1 MRLISEQGGQKLS
14 VGRLAPFAATGA
26 AVSVAAV
33 ASGLAVDAGSTWYGS
48 LRKPVWQPPP
58 WAFGAVWTPLY
69 ATIAYAGG
77 RALGGSRKRR
87 ERVRLAA
94 SLAVNLTLN
103 AGWSRLFFRLHSPKA
118 GLAGTLLLDLSNV
131 ELVHRTA
138 QTDRTAAK
146 VLLPYAAW
154 CLFATA
160 LNGAIARQSHGAMPA
175 SKRGRG

>member
-14 VGRLAPFAATGA
+14 VGRLAPFAAAGA
-26 AVSVAAV
+26 AVSVAA
-33 ASGLAVDAGSTWYGS
+33 AAAGLAVDAGSIWYRS

-69 ATIAYAGG
+69 AMIAYAGG
-77 RALGGSRKRR
+77 RALRGSCKRR
-87 ERVRLAA
+87 ERVRVAV

-103 AGWSRLFFRLHSPKA
+103 AGWSWLFFRLRSPKA

-146 VLLPYAAW
+146 ALLPYAAW

-160 LNGAIARQSHGAMPA
+160 LNGAIARQNHGVMSA
-175 SKRGRG
+175 SKRGRD